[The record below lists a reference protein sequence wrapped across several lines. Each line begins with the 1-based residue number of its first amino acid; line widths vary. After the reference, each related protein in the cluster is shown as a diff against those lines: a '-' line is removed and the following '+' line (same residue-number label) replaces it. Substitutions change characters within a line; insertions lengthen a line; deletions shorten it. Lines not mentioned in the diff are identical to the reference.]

1 MTKEEQKAELINDL
15 IATSTILDELW
26 NYHPDNP
33 DKKDVV
39 EEFKVLEQIKEG
51 IEKEIAELDN

>member
-1 MTKEEQKAELINDL
+1 MTFLISLSELYNDL

-39 EEFKVLEQIKEG
+39 TEYQTLQKIQKDIEE
-51 IEKEIAELDN
+51 EIANLK